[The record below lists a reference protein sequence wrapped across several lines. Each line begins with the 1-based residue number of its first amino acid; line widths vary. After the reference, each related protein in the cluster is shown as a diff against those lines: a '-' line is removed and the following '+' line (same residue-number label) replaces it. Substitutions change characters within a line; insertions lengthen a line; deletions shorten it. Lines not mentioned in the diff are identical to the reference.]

1 MFLGI
6 LISLFLALL
15 VALFQYRPWNKS
27 NIIFWLLT
35 FFRTI
40 SISILI
46 LLLFKLSIDQIK
58 KQKVKPSLVLI
69 VDNSQSIEHLNKA
82 DQVKKIYKSI
92 ISNNELQKKFKINS
106 FSFGKEIKPLDCLDF
121 KSKQSNI
128 NKSLNSIF
136 NIYKSEVAP
145 IILIS
150 DGNQTFGEN
159 YLNNYDIPLNQL
171 IYPIVVGDTISNED
185 LKISKINTNK
195 YTFLENE
202 FPVEVFV
209 NYNGNKL
216 IESELVIENKGK
228 KIINEKIILSASKRA
243 NSYTFYLK
251 TNIEGSNTFEIKL
264 KPIEGEK
271 SILNNNKKF
280 AIEALNE
287 KIDVAFISE
296 LTHPDLGTY
305 STILRNKKKFN
316 LDLLKPKDFVENPA
330 KYEMALIYQ
339 PNNNFGK
346 VFESLT
352 KHGINNLIVSST
364 KTDIGFLNKVQ
375 ELFTQDLINL
385 TDESQ
390 AYLSNISGDISLEN
404 IDFKNYPPI
413 KTNLGR
419 IKFSSSY
426 NLILKK
432 FIDGV
437 ETDQPLLIS
446 NDNNGLRQV
455 VFFGE
460 DIWKWRMYCFKRN
473 LNFSKFDSF
482 FYSLFQYLS
491 TKERSEQ
498 IKSIHELVFDGTIP
512 INIYAK
518 LYDNNFKENF
528 SKKLKIEIYSETNNI
543 LVYDMNIVNGIYQIN
558 LDNLSPGLYTYKIL
572 STDNS
577 ISKKG
582 EFEILSSNIETR
594 FFSSNHQYLKEL
606 AKTYETQ
613 CYSFYNYNNLIDHL
627 LRNDL
632 YNSINKLEKKSLPL
646 INLKYLL
653 AILLLSLTIEW
664 FLRKYNGLT

>member
-1 MFLGI
+1 VNL
-6 LISLFLALL
+6 
-15 VALFQYRPWNKS
+15 
-27 NIIFWLLT
+27 
-35 FFRTI
+35 
-40 SISILI
+40 
-46 LLLFKLSIDQIK
+46 
-58 KQKVKPSLVLI
+58 
-69 VDNSQSIEHLNKA
+69 
-82 DQVKKIYKSI
+82 
-92 ISNNELQKKFKINS
+92 
-106 FSFGKEIKPLDCLDF
+106 
-121 KSKQSNI
+121 
-128 NKSLNSIF
+128 
-136 NIYKSEVAP
+136 AP
-145 IILIS
+145 IVLIS

-159 YLNNYDIPLNQL
+159 YLSNYDIPFNQL
-171 IYPIVVGDTISNED
+171 IYPIVVGDTIANED

-216 IESELVIENKGK
+216 IESELVIENRGK
-228 KIINEKIILSASKRA
+228 KIIDEKITLSASKRA

-251 TNIEGSNTFEIKL
+251 TNTEGSNTFEIKL

-287 KIDVAFISE
+287 KIDVAFVSE

-316 LDLLKPKDFVENPA
+316 LDLLGPKDFAENSA
-330 KYEMALIYQ
+330 KYEMVLIYQ

-346 VFESLT
+346 VFESLK
-352 KHGINNLIVSST
+352 KHRINNLIISST

-375 ELFTQDLINL
+375 ELFTQDLVNL

-390 AYLSNISGDISLEN
+390 AYLSNISEDVSLEN
-404 IDFKNYPPI
+404 IDLKNYPPI
-413 KTNLGR
+413 KSNLGR

-460 DIWKWRMYCFKRN
+460 DIWKWRMYCFKKN

-498 IKSIHELVFDGTIP
+498 IKSIHELVFDGSMP
-512 INIYAK
+512 IEYIC
-518 LYDNNFKENF
+518 
-528 SKKLKIEIYSETNNI
+528 EII
-543 LVYDMNIVNGIYQIN
+543 
-558 LDNLSPGLYTYKIL
+558 
-572 STDNS
+572 
-577 ISKKG
+577 
-582 EFEILSSNIETR
+582 
-594 FFSSNHQYLKEL
+594 
-606 AKTYETQ
+606 
-613 CYSFYNYNNLIDHL
+613 
-627 LRNDL
+627 
-632 YNSINKLEKKSLPL
+632 
-646 INLKYLL
+646 
-653 AILLLSLTIEW
+653 
-664 FLRKYNGLT
+664 